1 MHIITSKE
9 KEKLK
14 DSAEKMKDA
23 LEQQIEKH
31 RETHQKQLSTL
42 RDEIA
47 EKENQINKLREYVL
61 SQLREYVESQLTV
74 GSVPSSVNRKCRIE
88 KKTIKMG
95 VRRHCILRFCTC
107 TKFLNATF
115 LN

>member
-1 MHIITSKE
+1 MHIMSTKE

-31 RETHQKQLSTL
+31 REAHQKQLSTL

-47 EKENQINKLREYVL
+47 EKEGQINKLREYALFSMLYSITPIYAYVISPLFFISDISNMVL
-61 SQLREYVESQLTV
+61 
-74 GSVPSSVNRKCRIE
+74 
-88 KKTIKMG
+88 
-95 VRRHCILRFCTC
+95 
-107 TKFLNATF
+107 
-115 LN
+115 